1 MSKSVFIDLRED
13 EVEAYEFEVRRGKY
27 EVRNSRKYPVRGGYD
42 FSLDGL
48 AGDIE
53 NAYLSL
59 PARSLNFRVL
69 DLPFS
74 DKDKI
79 REVLPLELDGIILGG
94 SEKVIFDDI
103 IVGKSDDKYQVLAV
117 YVEKSFLNKILG
129 KLKSYNL
136 DPVFV
141 TSIELRET
149 LKDFSLAKLLAPAG
163 LVEKERARLAVEELK
178 MPTINLRRDEL
189 SYTRD
194 IEDTKKSLKVT
205 AVLVILF
212 ALVLS
217 ADLLLKVV
225 SARQEISSL
234 KNDIR
239 KMYQGIFP
247 GEKNIQNELYQLKS
261 HMKELRDREQVLVGV
276 NPLNVLLQLSRVD
289 RRGVVF
295 NEISEQSGNLT
306 LKGEASSLSDIQ
318 QLKNKLE
325 RFFDAVN
332 ISDSK
337 ASGQGNMLFTITAKE
352 KSA

>member
-1 MSKSVFIDLRED
+1 MGKSVFIDVRES
-13 EVEAYEFEVRRGKY
+13 ELEAYEFEVRHGKY
-27 EVRNSRKYPVRGGYD
+27 EIRNSRKYPVHDSYD

-59 PARSLNFRVL
+59 PASSLNFRVL

-79 REVLPLELDGIILGG
+79 REVLPLELDGIILGK
-94 SEKVIFDDI
+94 SEKAIFDNI
-103 IVGKSDDKYQVLAV
+103 IVGKSGDKYQVLAV

-129 KLKSYNL
+129 KLKSYNI

-141 TSIELRET
+141 TSIELKET
-149 LKDFSLAKLLAPAG
+149 LKDFSLAKLLTPVG
-163 LVEKERARLAVEELK
+163 LGEKERMGLAVEEIK
-178 MPTINLRRDEL
+178 MPIINLRRDEF

-194 IEDTKKSLKVT
+194 IEETKKSLKVT
-205 AVLVILF
+205 AVVVILLV
-212 ALVLS
+212 LVLS
-217 ADLLLKVV
+217 ADFLLKIV

-261 HMKELRDREQVLVGV
+261 HMRELRDREQFLIGV
-276 NPLNVLLQLSRVD
+276 DPLNVFLQLSTVD
-289 RRGVVF
+289 RQGVIF

-306 LKGEASSLSDIQ
+306 LKGEAASLSDIQ

-325 RFFDAVN
+325 RFFDVVN